1 MNSFQESLKKII
13 DNLTKAL
20 LDGLINEDIDRDE
33 AQEMASY
40 ILEEKKKVIDEAA
53 FTAFLTNLKNKY
65 SFFVAIIE
73 SFEKEKQR
81 KKEDDQKIEAIKN
94 QLLKFT

>member
-1 MNSFQESLKKII
+1 MNSFQEGLKKII

-40 ILEEKKKVIDEAA
+40 ILEEKKKVIDEAT
-53 FTAFLTNLKNKY
+53 FTAFLTNFKNKY
-65 SFFVAIIE
+65 SFFAPIIE
-73 SFEKEKQR
+73 NFEKEKQI